1 MTLLSKTLTTTEQW
15 AQRAVPI
22 AFVFVVLFLLSACAE
37 QKWAS
42 EDAVQAARYQHGGAP
57 ELTLVTIMNYSS
69 GRGDH
74 TALFIN
80 GTERVLFDPA
90 GSWVLDNVP
99 ERNDVHFGITPAV
112 GASFYAS
119 HIRPSHYAI
128 VQRLVVAPEV
138 AQRAQALALQ
148 IGPVPPARCAS
159 ATSRLLQQL
168 PGLES
173 VRSSLFPHVVMQSF
187 ATLPGVMTYQLHHDS
202 PEFQSEML
210 LVQRPL

>member
-1 MTLLSKTLTTTEQW
+1 M
-15 AQRAVPI
+15 P
-22 AFVFVVLFLLSACAE
+22 FVLAFVVLFLLAACAD

-42 EDAVQAARYQHGGAP
+42 EDAVQAARYHHGGAP

-74 TALFIN
+74 TALFVN

-90 GSWVLDNVP
+90 GSWALNNVP
-99 ERNDVHFGITPAV
+99 ERNDVHFGITPAI

-119 HIRPSHYAI
+119 HVRPSHYAV

-138 AQRAQALALQ
+138 AEMAQTLALQ

-173 VRSSLFPHVVMQSF
+173 VRSSFFPHVVMESF
-187 ATLPGVMTYQLHHDS
+187 ATLPGVVTYQLHHDS
-202 PEFQSEML
+202 PDFQAEML
-210 LVQRPL
+210 FVQQPL